1 MNTLFEN
8 NRDKVSKAVFA
19 FVVIISLFFAVKV
32 INELKSSSYIG
43 REGGMQS
50 TISVEGKGEV
60 FQMPDIAT
68 FSFTVSQRSQTVK
81 EAQETVTKKMNNVL
95 GALKKMDIEEK
106 DITTSGYNLYPE
118 YEYQQI
124 TCFAYPCPESK
135 KILLGYTV
143 SHNISL
149 KVRDLDKVGS
159 VLNELGG
166 LGATDISGV
175 SFSIDKEDKL
185 KEKARGLAI
194 ENAKEKAEDLADKLG
209 VKLVRVISYYEYGGP
224 VYANVSMIK
233 TESYGIGGS
242 APVPEI
248 PTGESK
254 LVSTV
259 NITYEIR

>member
-1 MNTLFEN
+1 MEKLFEN
-8 NRDKVSKAVFA
+8 NKDKVSKAIFA
-19 FVVIISLFFAVKV
+19 FIIIISLFFVVKAV
-32 INELKSSSYIG
+32 NELKSSSYIG

-81 EAQETVTKKMNNVL
+81 KAQDTVTEKMNKIL
-95 GALKKMDIEEK
+95 GALKKMGIEGK
-106 DITTSGYNLYPE
+106 DITTGSYNLYPE

-143 SHNISL
+143 NHNVSI
-149 KVRDLDKVGS
+149 KIRDLDKVGS

-166 LGATDISGV
+166 LGATDVSGV
-175 SFSIDKEDKL
+175 SFSIDKED
-185 KEKARGLAI
+185 EVKAEARDLAI

-209 VKLVRVISYYEYGGP
+209 VNLVRVISYYEYGSP
-224 VYANVSMIK
+224 VYANVSRAK
-233 TESYGIGGS
+233 SEGYGMGGS
-242 APVPEI
+242 SPVPEI